1 MLEILKA
8 MTKEEWRLHSTM
20 FGGMMFALFP
30 VMITIFAFAGAVFL
44 PLFEAIIPSGWISL
58 LAHYAFLL
66 FGLSVGG
73 FGMLGREVMNRR
85 FGQASLLAYSSRSL
99 PVSDKRIFLN
109 FFAKDVIYY
118 LMLWIVPF
126 MAGLGLALPFVNMGP
141 ALFLLL
147 FLTLSLSFLIGLSA
161 VFFLST
167 VYAHSARIF
176 AAALVVAG
184 LAGYLAAG
192 HFSIGMLGYLP
203 TYLLLSNPSISMLVL
218 CILLIII
225 PSAASIAFLKIDF
238 PEKKKLYKNTIGL
251 LSKKLGFSADS
262 HLMAKD
268 LLDMQRSEGGPGKI
282 IFSFL
287 FPVAMIWILLFVF
300 LEFIPVANFLLMFSI
315 LLGVISSSIY
325 DWLTEYDIYS
335 SYSFLPVKVST
346 LIRSKITTYAILNQV
361 PLAILVWTAFW
372 VNDLSHLVASV
383 FLLVSVSAYSLALKI
398 RLTGLQPN
406 ILLYNP
412 KTFLA
417 FLLLGVPVLL
427 ALIFLSIFSP
437 LLLFASPVLV
447 PLSYLILRN
456 AYSRWDDSDQPGF

>member
-1 MLEILKA
+1 
-8 MTKEEWRLHSTM
+8 
-20 FGGMMFALFP
+20 
-30 VMITIFAFAGAVFL
+30 
-44 PLFEAIIPSGWISL
+44 
-58 LAHYAFLL
+58 
-66 FGLSVGG
+66 
-73 FGMLGREVMNRR
+73 
-85 FGQASLLAYSSRSL
+85 
-99 PVSDKRIFLN
+99 
-109 FFAKDVIYY
+109 
-118 LMLWIVPF
+118 
-126 MAGLGLALPFVNMGP
+126 
-141 ALFLLL
+141 
-147 FLTLSLSFLIGLSA
+147 
-161 VFFLST
+161 
-167 VYAHSARIF
+167 
-176 AAALVVAG
+176 
-184 LAGYLAAG
+184 
-192 HFSIGMLGYLP
+192 
-203 TYLLLSNPSISMLVL
+203 
-218 CILLIII
+218 
-225 PSAASIAFLKIDF
+225 
-238 PEKKKLYKNTIGL
+238 
-251 LSKKLGFSADS
+251 
-262 HLMAKD
+262 
-268 LLDMQRSEGGPGKI
+268 
-282 IFSFL
+282 
-287 FPVAMIWILLFVF
+287 VF

-346 LIRSKITTYAILNQV
+346 LIRSKITTYVILNQV